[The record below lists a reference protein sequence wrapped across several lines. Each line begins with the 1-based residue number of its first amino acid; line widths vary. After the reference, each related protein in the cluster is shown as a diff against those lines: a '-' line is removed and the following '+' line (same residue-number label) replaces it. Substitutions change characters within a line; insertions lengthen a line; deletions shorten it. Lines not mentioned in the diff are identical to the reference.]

1 MIDQQINL
9 YQDRFKKQQVILSAV
24 QMGGV
29 LAVLLLT
36 VIVSSWWMQAEID
49 SEQQRNKALLAQQ
62 TDVQKQFQDLQSRL
76 EKIRAD
82 NPWSEKITRLSQHI
96 GARKLMI
103 NYLDRARVDSGRSFT
118 SQLNELSA
126 FRVSD
131 VWLSEITLAENSIRL
146 EGSALRE
153 EKVPEY
159 FSEFRKRD
167 LFEGMGFDLFEVK
180 RLEAQ
185 AWKVDFIIA
194 SQEKSDE

>member
-9 YQDRFKKQQVILSAV
+9 YQNRFKKQKVILSAV
-24 QMGGV
+24 QIGGI
-29 LAVLLLT
+29 LALLLLV
-36 VIVSSWWMQAEID
+36 VIVSSWWIQTELGSA
-49 SEQQRNKALLAQQ
+49 QQRNKELIAKQAEVQQ
-62 TDVQKQFQDLQSRL
+62 QFEALQSQL
-76 EKIRAD
+76 EKIKAD
-82 NPWSEKITRLSQHI
+82 NPWSEKIARLSQHI

-103 NYLDRARVDSGRSFT
+103 NYLDRARVDSGQSFT
-118 SQLNELSA
+118 SQLKELSA

-131 VWLSEITLAENSIRL
+131 VWLSEISLAENSIRL

-159 FSEFRKRD
+159 FSEFRRRD

-180 RLEAQ
+180 RLEEQ

-194 SQEKSDE
+194 SREKSDE